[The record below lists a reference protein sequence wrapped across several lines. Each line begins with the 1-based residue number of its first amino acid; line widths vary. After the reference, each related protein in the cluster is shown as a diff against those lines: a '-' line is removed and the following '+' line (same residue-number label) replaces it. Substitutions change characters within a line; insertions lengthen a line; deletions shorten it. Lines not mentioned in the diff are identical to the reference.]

1 MREIKFRA
9 WDGERLRKVN
19 TIGWVDEGVDFV
31 TTPRYSGPAED
42 FRLMQYTGSKDKND
56 VEIYER
62 DIVKRTH
69 LFNGGYGETHTGE
82 VVYDKECARYVIS
95 RPKKHI
101 EPKTEDLRNTLSD
114 KSTYEVIGNIYEN
127 PELLER
133 DAE

>member
-1 MREIKFRA
+1 MKEIKFRA

-42 FRLMQYTGSKDKND
+42 FRLMQFTGLKDKNGVD
-56 VEIYER
+56 IYDG

-82 VVYDKECARYVIS
+82 VVYDMEYARHVIS
-95 RPKKHI
+95 RPNKHI

-127 PELLER
+127 SELLER
-133 DAE
+133 DN